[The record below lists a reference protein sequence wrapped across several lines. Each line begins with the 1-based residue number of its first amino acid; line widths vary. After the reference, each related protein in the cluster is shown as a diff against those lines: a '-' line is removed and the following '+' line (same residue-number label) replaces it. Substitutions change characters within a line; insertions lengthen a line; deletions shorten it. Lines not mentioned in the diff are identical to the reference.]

1 MPNRYWIVS
10 AGENDVSKFQI
21 TRIKLNSS
29 RVWVELNEG
38 FDSSPFQDP
47 LSTVPSEQQLNEVQ
61 KWCENNQCGTR
72 MSFDQ
77 FVFQTEKELSLFLL
91 KWS

>member
-1 MPNRYWIVS
+1 
-10 AGENDVSKFQI
+10 VSKFQI

-61 KWCENNQCGTR
+61 KWCEDTQCGTR

>member
-1 MPNRYWIVS
+1 
-10 AGENDVSKFQI
+10 VSKFQI

-61 KWCENNQCGTR
+61 KWCEDNQCGTR

>member
-1 MPNRYWIVS
+1 MPNRYWIVP
-10 AGENDVSKFQI
+10 AGENNVSKFQI

-61 KWCENNQCGTR
+61 KWCEDNQCGTR

>member
-1 MPNRYWIVS
+1 
-10 AGENDVSKFQI
+10 VSKFQI